1 MTIYTKLFTPSYAAN
16 RNEVAVVITDLVM
29 PFMDGVST
37 IRALRNLTP
46 SIKIISVGGLA
57 DDAKA
62 VRAARAL
69 ADAFLTKPY
78 TAEQLLKALVRVLR
92 LP

>member
-1 MTIYTKLFTPSYAAN
+1 
-16 RNEVAVVITDLVM
+16 M

-37 IRALRNLTP
+37 IRALRNVTP
-46 SIKIISVGGLA
+46 SIKIISVSGLA
-57 DDAKA
+57 EAKA

-78 TAEQLLKALVRVLR
+78 TAKQLLKALVRVLR